1 MTTKSSGTGSSLV
14 LIVLVAVLIG
24 VCAFVGGIIARPF
37 LPVLMGI
44 PAAPASQNPTPQYAI
59 ALPPVTPTAV
69 AGSGYQGTEPEPLMP
84 VHSGSGSGQSQAYSG
99 GVPGFEISGAPGTAG
114 NVLVVQCPD
123 AFGNCFENRVGL
135 GSQMMLAEPGALLV
149 GPDFHDR
156 QMVEREPAI
165 DWISPITQ
173 FTLSAPQESANA
185 AEGAFL
191 WFTGATVTAE
201 VRDFT
206 VSLEGAQGHNWFLMI
221 RGLFPDGR
229 QDVDRNSTVAF
240 SDYVLGH
247 AQVMLYPTGAF
258 ISEENFLQVAE
269 LSHRDARNCGNEG
282 CSGLSVLMLDLNTGA
297 WLVLH
302 QPQVNAP
309 WELVERNW

>member
-1 MTTKSSGTGSSLV
+1 MAAKKEPRRWGIVSEFFFAVGLLVVVVILFALILGLRDVSRQLGQNYQRLSELSSEALA
-14 LIVLVAVLIG
+14 LVA
-24 VCAFVGGIIARPF
+24 P
-37 LPVLMGI
+37 
-44 PAAPASQNPTPQYAI
+44 PAQV
-59 ALPPVTPTAV
+59 PPVA
-69 AGSGYQGTEPEPLMP
+69 AGQPVPEAQSPSG
-84 VHSGSGSGQSQAYSG
+84 GQEASG
-99 GVPGFEISGAPGTAG
+99 GVPGFEISGAPDEAG

-123 AFGNCFENRVGL
+123 AFGNCFKNTIGL
-135 GSQMMLAEPGALLV
+135 GSQMMLAEPGSLLV
-149 GPDFHDR
+149 GPDFQDKK
-156 QMVEREPAI
+156 MVERELSI

-206 VSLEGAQGHNWFLMI
+206 VRLEGSQGHNWFLII

-229 QDVDRNSTVAF
+229 QDADRNSTVVF
-240 SDYVLGH
+240 SDYVAGH

-309 WELVERNW
+309 WEFVDSN

>member
-1 MTTKSSGTGSSLV
+1 MAKKTVKKQTPERDPVRTVLSFVVLGLLV
-14 LIVLVAVLIG
+14 GLAVWMWGNIFFGNFRLATRQFQPVPTVL
-24 VCAFVGGIIARPF
+24 
-37 LPVLMGI
+37 
-44 PAAPASQNPTPQYAI
+44 AAPPAQGQVVYAAPPTPMTQA
-59 ALPPVTPTAV
+59 
-69 AGSGYQGTEPEPLMP
+69 YQA
-84 VHSGSGSGQSQAYSG
+84 SGSGQASSG

-114 NVLVVQCPD
+114 DVLVVQCPD
-123 AFGNCFENRVGL
+123 AFGNCFKNTIGL
-135 GSQMMLAEPGALLV
+135 GSQMMLAEPGSLLV
-149 GPDFHDR
+149 GPDFQDR
-156 QMVEREPAI
+156 EMVERELSI

-206 VSLEGAQGHNWFLMI
+206 VRLEGSQGHNWFLMI

-229 QDVDRNSTVAF
+229 QDADRNSTVAF
-240 SDYVLGH
+240 SDYVAGH

-258 ISEENFLQVAE
+258 ISEGNFLQVAE
-269 LSHRDARNCGNEG
+269 LSHRDARNCGKEG
-282 CSGLSVLMLDLNTGA
+282 CSGLSVFMLDVNTGA

-302 QPQVNAP
+302 QPQINAP
-309 WELVERNW
+309 WEFVDSNQ

>member
-1 MTTKSSGTGSSLV
+1 MTLKQQPRNWWGCLV
-14 LIVLVAVLIG
+14 SVLVALVL
-24 VCAFVGGIIARPF
+24 VLVVLVLAFEIAGQRDAAVQAF
-37 LPVLMGI
+37 WELNDITTQALAL
-44 PAAPASQNPTPQYAI
+44 AAPPTQVPQ
-59 ALPPVTPTAV
+59 VNAV
-69 AGSGYQGTEPEPLMP
+69 EPEPLMP
-84 VHSGSGSGQSQAYSG
+84 VYSGSSSQDPAGSQSYSG

-123 AFGNCFENRVGL
+123 AFGNCFENSIGL
-135 GSQMMLAEPGALLV
+135 GSQMMLAEPGSVLV
-149 GPDFHDR
+149 GPDFQDH
-156 QMVEREPAI
+156 QMVAREPSI

-173 FTLSAPQESANA
+173 FTLSAPQEDANA

-206 VSLEGAQGHNWFLMI
+206 VRLEGSRGHNWFLMI
-221 RGLFPDGR
+221 RGLFPDGK
-229 QDVDRNSTVAF
+229 QDADRNSTVAF
-240 SDYVLGH
+240 SDYVAGH

-258 ISEENFLQVAE
+258 ISEGNFLQVAE

-282 CSGLSVLMLDLNTGA
+282 CSGLSVFMLDLNTGA

-309 WELVERNW
+309 WEFVDSNQ